1 MKHIRRVSLRSR
13 LSVTE
18 KRWGCHR
25 WKIGLLESWVKE
37 KRIRIVIRF
46 GSDGER
52 KLGLLG
58 NGK

>member
-1 MKHIRRVSLRSR
+1 MRSR

-18 KRWGCHR
+18 KRWGCCR
-25 WKIGLLESWVKE
+25 WKVVLLELWGKE

-46 GSDGER
+46 GSDGEK

-58 NGK
+58 N

>member
-1 MKHIRRVSLRSR
+1 MRSR

-18 KRWGCHR
+18 KRWGCGR
-25 WKIGLLESWVKE
+25 WKVVLLESWGKE

-46 GSDGER
+46 GGDGER

-58 NGK
+58 N